1 MLILYL
7 RETWTTVSIVCILL
21 NYLNSYQ
28 NNNKKHFTFI
38 IRKRTD
44 IFLKGKI
51 SSHTVC
57 KAAVLA
63 WGPGGCCWMKDIKV
77 SVISLERKRL
87 RADRIK
93 G

>member
-38 IRKRTD
+38 IRKKTD

-51 SSHTVC
+51 SNHTG

-63 WGPGGCCWMKDIKV
+63 RGPGGCRWMKDIKV
-77 SVISLERKRL
+77 SVIGLERERL